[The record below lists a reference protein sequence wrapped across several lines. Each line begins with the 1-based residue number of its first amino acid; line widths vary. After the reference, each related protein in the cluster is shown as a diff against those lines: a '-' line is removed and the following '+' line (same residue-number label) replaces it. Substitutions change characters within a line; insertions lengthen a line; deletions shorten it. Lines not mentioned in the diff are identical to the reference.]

1 MSERRRE
8 FLKRAAAA
16 AAAGAVGVPGVP
28 GIALGAGRAPVDAE
42 GIASDDVVTPYFGKK
57 PVASGRNGLVITS
70 SPHATRAAVKLLR
83 AGGNACDAALC
94 ASVTQTVTEPHM
106 TTITGMLA
114 MLYYDAAT
122 KRTTYVS
129 GGMNAPLAG
138 LPGWN
143 PTDLST
149 GRSAGVPGW
158 WAGFEAAL
166 AKHGSRPKAEVVQPA
181 IDYARNGFAIYPFL
195 YGEMLVQL
203 DTIGKTPTGRRIYM
217 PNGALLPPGSILKQV
232 EAADTLE
239 RLVAEGNQFFYHGA
253 FAQAYCDVV
262 KAAGG
267 VITPKDFDRYEVRW
281 MEPARGTYHGYD
293 ILASPPP
300 DNGGTHVIE
309 ALNMLELLDLKKMGP
324 PTESADS
331 LYWMTRVINEAY
343 EQGAKHTDPSS
354 HDVPLEMILSKDY
367 AAMRLRLMK
376 MTPVRE
382 ARPAPPPGS
391 NHVTVVDG
399 KGNIATIL
407 HSVMS
412 LPWQNG
418 LFAMGLSIAASGAHF
433 FRVMPA
439 PGDRATVYIAPNI
452 IFKNG
457 RPVLVSGSPSVGLL
471 QNIVQ
476 NTTNILDFGIPIGE
490 SVLRPRFGGPATT
503 VPGANYIEV
512 DLDEKVRAAAEK
524 RGLRYFV
531 TSPWHFMNG
540 SFEGIHIDSAT
551 GTATASADPRRS
563 GMAEAV

>member
-1 MSERRRE
+1 M
-8 FLKRAAAA
+8 
-16 AAAGAVGVPGVP
+16 
-28 GIALGAGRAPVDAE
+28 D
-42 GIASDDVVTPYFGKK
+42 
-57 PVASGRNGLVITS
+57 
-70 SPHATRAAVKLLR
+70 
-83 AGGNACDAALC
+83 
-94 ASVTQTVTEPHM
+94 
-106 TTITGMLA
+106 
-114 MLYYDAAT
+114 
-122 KRTTYVS
+122 
-129 GGMNAPLAG
+129 
-138 LPGWN
+138 

-149 GRSAGVPGW
+149 GRSPGVPGW

-181 IDYARNGFAIYPFL
+181 TDCARNGFAIYPFL
-195 YGEMLVQL
+195 YGEMLAQL

-217 PNGALLPPGSILKQV
+217 PNGALLPPGAILKQV
-232 EAADTLE
+232 EAADTRE

-253 FAQAYCDVV
+253 FAQAYCDAV

-281 MEPARGTYHGYD
+281 MEPARGTYRGYD

-354 HDVPLEMILSKDY
+354 HDAPLEKILSKDY
-367 AAMRLRLMK
+367 AAMRLRLMQ

-382 ARPAPPPGS
+382 ARPAAPPGS

-412 LPWQNG
+412 LPWQTG

-439 PGDRATVYIAPNI
+439 PGDRATDCIAPNI

-476 NTTNILDFGIPIGE
+476 NTMNILDIGIPIGE
-490 SVLRPRFGGPATT
+490 SVLRPRFGGLSAF
-503 VPGANYIEV
+503 GREV
-512 DLDEKVRAAAEK
+512 IREMHRLRMLVDISHVSDDCIRDVLDLSDAPIIASHSSCKAISNHPRDLSDAMLRTIAAAGGVVGINFYSQFLDQAYNDELGRRSVDPLAMLNAPLPLDPDALDAYADERIRTFWSLRLPRPPFERILEQIDHAVQVAGIDHVGIGSDLDSGAVPTPVGLDSVSNYPRITEGLLRRGYAEADVAKVLGENFRRVYRAAV
-524 RGLRYFV
+524 G
-531 TSPWHFMNG
+531 
-540 SFEGIHIDSAT
+540 
-551 GTATASADPRRS
+551 
-563 GMAEAV
+563 